1 MLPRAAATC
10 SRDQSPRYR
19 GGSGA
24 TKSGTIDNDGG
35 SIKGSSLKFIKQNP
49 PAFSSDEVSKY
60 SLYILIRQVKE
71 YVSTEPGCSRDRC
84 VTRMIPSDFLKA
96 SLLTIEILRAK
107 IFPVAAIFQ
116 RIEKCPQRVEYR
128 GIATHEVLQD
138 DTHPVHG
145 FSP

>member
-1 MLPRAAATC
+1 MLSGPAATC

-24 TKSGTIDNDGG
+24 TKSGTIDNGEG
-35 SIKGSSLKFIKQNP
+35 SIK
-49 PAFSSDEVSKY
+49 V
-60 SLYILIRQVKE
+60 
-71 YVSTEPGCSRDRC
+71 GCSRDRC
-84 VTRMIPSDFLKA
+84 VTRMIPSDFLKDRLE
-96 SLLTIEILRAK
+96 SLLTIEIVRAE
-107 IFPVAAIFQ
+107 IFPVAAIYQ